1 MATAD
6 KPDLP
11 DLAAL
16 PAGDIAAD
24 AAAATPRKGVDVI
37 RDELARLPGK
47 PGVYRMI
54 GADGEVLYVG
64 KARSLKARV
73 SNYAAGRGH
82 GNHIARMISQT
93 RAMEFIVTATE
104 TEALL
109 LETNLIKRLRPRFN
123 VLMRDDK
130 SFPYIAIRRDHP
142 IPALQKHRGAKN
154 FKGDYFGPFASAG
167 AVNRTLNT
175 LQKAFLLRSCTDSA
189 YSARTRPCMLYQIKR
204 CAAPCTGEIGAED
217 YARLVVDSVDF
228 LKGRSVELQDRLA
241 NEMHEAAEKLEFEQ
255 AARLRNRIR
264 ALASV
269 RAVQGVNV
277 QTFAE
282 ADVFALHCEGGQSCI
297 QVFFFRAGQNWGNR
311 AYFPKHEKDLEPPEI
326 LAAFL
331 AQFYDDKEPPALVL
345 VSHEPGDC
353 DVLQEALTLKAD
365 RNVEIRKP
373 ERGEKREIVEQA
385 VLNAREAL
393 GRRMAESASVARLLE
408 GVGDVFG
415 LPRAPE
421 RIEVYDNSHI
431 QGTNAVG
438 AMIVAGPEGFRKN
451 QYRKYNMKE
460 ITPGDDYAMMQAMIR
475 RRFARLIKE
484 SSDQPSPASAGEGQQ
499 DEVLQGEGAAA
510 SKDETHSVSLE
521 HPHPAA
527 AQPPSPAQRERVEET
542 ASVPNGGVDFSKLD
556 DEKSEWPD
564 LLLIDG
570 GEGQLEA
577 AMAALRELGVEK
589 EVCVVGVAKGV
600 DRDAGRERF
609 FMPGKPPF
617 RLDEKSPVL
626 YYLQRLRDEAHRFA
640 IGAHRQKRSA
650 DIGKNPLDE
659 IGGVGP
665 SRKKALLARFGS
677 AREVS
682 RAALAELEAVDGINT
697 ELARRIYDF
706 FHNKL

>member
-1 MATAD
+1 MGAMPSAD
-6 KPDLP
+6 KPPTP
-11 DLAAL
+11 DLMAL
-16 PAGDIAAD
+16 PAD
-24 AAAATPRKGVDVI
+24 AGAQARRRGVDVI
-37 RDELARLPGK
+37 RDELARLPTR

-54 GADGEVLYVG
+54 GAEGEVLYVG

-73 SNYAAGRGH
+73 AHYAQGRGH
-82 GNHIARMISQT
+82 GNHIARMVSLT
-93 RAMEFIVTATE
+93 HGMEFIVTATE

-130 SFPYIAIRRDHP
+130 SFPFIAIRRDHP
-142 IPALQKHRGAKN
+142 APALQKHRGAKS
-154 FKGDYFGPFASAG
+154 FKGDFFGPFASAG

-175 LQKAFLLRSCTDSA
+175 LQKAFLLRSCTDSTYA
-189 YSARTRPCMLYQIKR
+189 ARTRPCMLFQIKR
-204 CAAPCTGEIGAED
+204 CSAPCTGEIAEPD

-241 NEMHEAAEKLEFEQ
+241 REMHEASEALEFEK

-269 RAVQGVNV
+269 RAAQGINV
-277 QTFAE
+277 STFAE

-311 AYFPKHEKDLEPPEI
+311 AYFPKHERDLEPADI
-326 LAAFL
+326 LDAFL
-331 AQFYDDKEPPALVL
+331 AQFYDDREPPGLVL
-345 VSHEPGDC
+345 ISHEPPGA
-353 DVLQEALTLKAD
+353 ALLEDAFCLKAD
-365 RNVEIRKP
+365 RKVEIRKP

-408 GVGDVFG
+408 GVADAFG
-415 LPRAPE
+415 MSRAPE

-451 QYRKYNMKE
+451 QYRKFNMKE
-460 ITPGDDYAMMQAMIR
+460 VTPGDDFAMMRGMIR
-475 RRFARLIKE
+475 RRFARLLKE
-484 SSDQPSPASAGEGQQ
+484 TGE
-499 DEVLQGEGAAA
+499 DGAAVVA
-510 SKDETHSVSLE
+510 ET
-521 HPHPAA
+521 PPAPEA
-527 AQPPSPAQRERVEET
+527 EARGPQVQ
-542 ASVPNGGVDFSKLD
+542 NGGVDFSRLPD
-556 DEKSEWPD
+556 DKFSEWPD

-570 GEGQLEA
+570 GEGQLD
-577 AMAALRELGVEK
+577 AALAALKELGVDK
-589 EVCVVGVAKGV
+589 EICVVGVAKGV

-609 FMPGKPPF
+609 FMRGKPAF

-640 IGAHRQKRSA
+640 IGAHRQKRKA

-665 SRKKALLARFGS
+665 ARKKALLARFGS
-677 AREVS
+677 ARGVA
-682 RAALAELEAVDGINT
+682 RAAPEELEGVEGINK
-697 ELARRIYDF
+697 ELARRIHDF
-706 FHNKL
+706 FHNT